1 MYISISSHNSE
12 LLSLVPAVMMSLEH
26 ETLRRSDGYIFKPLN
41 DPREHSLK
49 RTGKSLSDFV
59 KPIEIGIY
67 SINLSQNKNNINKD
81 KKKGS
86 PENRITAKAIP
97 PRYPLRRQKCKTIAF
112 SNDQD
117 KVVVEVKV
125 ILKCLSRAV
134 WYEIK
139 SNVHDHGTVVDVF
152 TDESYTSLP
161 PMSIVEN
168 FFTQIFRCKDLSTE
182 CAVTAGAYIDKL
194 KTISGVKLTPSNWRR
209 ICFIAV
215 LEADKVLRDKL
226 VWNEDY
232 KDIHLGIDVNLLR
245 KLERAF
251 LRYIEFSLTL
261 TQADYTMYLLE
272 LLSLREKQEPEN
284 KGKRLL
290 ALYGKRL
297 RSSSGCIERYT

>member
-1 MYISISSHNSE
+1 MSAFETYE
-12 LLSLVPAVMMSLEH
+12 SLRKS
-26 ETLRRSDGYIFKPLN
+26 TGLRTFKQLH
-41 DPREHSLK
+41 DPKEHSLK

-67 SINLSQNKNNINKD
+67 SINLSQNKNN
-81 KKKGS
+81 KKKGT
-86 PENRITAKAIP
+86 PENTRITANAIP
-97 PRYPLRRQKCKTIAF
+97 PRYPLSRRQKSKTIAF
-112 SNDQD
+112 YNKD
-117 KVVVEVKV
+117 KDNVVVEVKV

-139 SNVHDHGTVVDVF
+139 SNQNDKDTVVDVF
-152 TDESYTSLP
+152 HDEFYTSLP
-161 PMSIVEN
+161 PMSIVEH

-194 KTISGVKLTPSNWRR
+194 KTISGVKLNPYNWRR

-251 LRYIEFSLTL
+251 LKYIEFSLTL
-261 TQADYTMYLLE
+261 SQADYTTYLLE
-272 LLSLREKQEPEN
+272 LLSLREKHEPEKN
-284 KGKRLL
+284 RSGL
-290 ALYGKRL
+290 L
-297 RSSSGCIERYT
+297 RSSSGHVERNT

>member
-1 MYISISSHNSE
+1 M
-12 LLSLVPAVMMSLEH
+12 PSLESLSKS
-26 ETLRRSDGYIFKPLN
+26 TGLITFKQFH
-41 DPREHSLK
+41 DPKEHSLK

-81 KKKGS
+81 KKKGT
-86 PENRITAKAIP
+86 PENTGITAKAVP
-97 PRYPLRRQKCKTIAF
+97 PRYPLSRRQKCKSIAF
-112 SNDQD
+112 CDKD

-139 SNVHDHGTVVDVF
+139 SNERDQGTMVDVF
-152 TDESYTSLP
+152 NDESYTTLP
-161 PMSIVEN
+161 PMSIIEN

-194 KTISGVKLTPSNWRR
+194 KTISGIKLTPSNWRR

-232 KDIHLGIDVNLLR
+232 KDIHLGIDIDLLR

-251 LRYIEFSLTL
+251 LKYIEFSLTL
-261 TQADYTMYLLE
+261 TQADYTMFLLE
-272 LLSLREKQEPEN
+272 LLSLREKQEPEK
-284 KGKRLL
+284 KGHPRLL
-290 ALYGKRL
+290 ALSGNRI
-297 RSSSGCIERYT
+297 RSLSGYIERNT